1 MLTIFLII
9 SFFVGLTLGSFL
21 NCLIY
26 RLRHKKTILGR
37 SFCSFCKKKI
47 KWHDNIPVLSF
58 IFLRGRCRSC
68 QKKISWQ
75 YPLVEMLLGLFFAFS
90 FYWRWP
96 NPSLLLICKDWVI
109 FFGLLFVFVY
119 DLKYSEIEDIII
131 LPTAV
136 LIFVFSLFLGQNYL
150 SLLLAILIATSFFGF
165 QYLITRGKG
174 IGLGDLRIGVLMGTI
189 CGSWPLLL
197 VALFFAYVLGTFVS
211 LPLLLQKKKT
221 MKSMIPLGP
230 FLVIGTFIAY
240 FFGENLISFYLG

>member
-37 SFCSFCKKKI
+37 SFCPFCKEKI

-90 FYWRWP
+90 LYWRWP

-109 FFGLLFVFVY
+109 FFGLLFVFIY

-136 LIFVFSLFLGQNYL
+136 LIFIFSLFLGQSYL
-150 SLLLAILIATSFFGF
+150 SLLLAILIAVSFFGF
-165 QYLITRGKG
+165 QYLITKGKG
-174 IGLGDLRIGVLMGTI
+174 IGLGDLRIGVLMGAI
-189 CGSWPLLL
+189 CGSWSLLL

-240 FFGENLISFYLG
+240 FFGEIIISFYLG